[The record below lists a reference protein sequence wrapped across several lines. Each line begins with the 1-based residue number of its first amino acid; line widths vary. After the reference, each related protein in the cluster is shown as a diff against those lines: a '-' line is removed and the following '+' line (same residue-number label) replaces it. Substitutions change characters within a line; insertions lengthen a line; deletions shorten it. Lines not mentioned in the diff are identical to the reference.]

1 MEMKTSKVQRIIGC
15 LVLVGVLAF
24 TACKKDW
31 LDSYS
36 DGEYRLEENL
46 VMNQSLFLNV
56 LVPKDPGI
64 VFTISDLVREELEL
78 KVSVIGSDP
87 NASFQFVWDGKIQ
100 ETAPMGVQL
109 FLIYDGK
116 SEDFEADLAKT
127 VTVKLGKI
135 FQLRSNYK
143 DYNIRVLNGSKAQ
156 TLTLHPDSTISGL

>member
-1 MEMKTSKVQRIIGC
+1 MKTTKVQRIIGC
-15 LVLVGVLAF
+15 LILVGVLVF

-31 LDSYS
+31 LDNYS
-36 DGEYRLEENL
+36 NGEYRLEENL

-56 LVPKDPGI
+56 LVPKHPGI
-64 VFTISDLVREELEL
+64 VFSITDLLRDELEL
-78 KVSVIGSDP
+78 KISVIGSDP

-100 ETAPMGVQL
+100 ESAPMGVQL
-109 FLIYDGK
+109 FMIYDGK
-116 SEDFEADLAKT
+116 PEDFQPGLAKT

-156 TLTLHPDSTISGL
+156 TLTLHPDSTISGF